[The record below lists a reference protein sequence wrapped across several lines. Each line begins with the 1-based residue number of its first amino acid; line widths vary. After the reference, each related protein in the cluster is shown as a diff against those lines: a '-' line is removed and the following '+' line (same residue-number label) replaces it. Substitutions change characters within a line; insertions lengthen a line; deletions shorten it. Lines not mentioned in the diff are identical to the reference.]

1 LKPDDLDRQR
11 PIAGCADH
19 LADFADTCVRTLRLD
34 QQSDRAYDF
43 SHQRRELSFVE
54 RVEAVVERESAI

>member
-11 PIAGCADH
+11 AIARCADH

-34 QQSDRAYDF
+34 QQSDRAHDF
-43 SHQRRELSFVE
+43 SHQWRELNFVE
-54 RVEAVVERESAI
+54 RGEAVVEREPAI